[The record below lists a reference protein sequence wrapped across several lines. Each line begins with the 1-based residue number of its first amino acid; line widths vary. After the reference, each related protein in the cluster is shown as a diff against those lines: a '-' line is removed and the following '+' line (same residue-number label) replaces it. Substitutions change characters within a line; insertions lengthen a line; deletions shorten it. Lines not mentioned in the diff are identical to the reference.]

1 MEIEYETFQGWSHWS
16 IWDYVLDPN
25 CPTLG
30 RVVQVYHSIVQYLP
44 MIVIHNRTMIVVS
57 NYAMLDNILA
67 QVGEIRYI
75 VVQTREHV
83 LPTYLMTRMI
93 LLQYSLGD
101 KGINN
106 DVNNNNN
113 EYQK

>member
-1 MEIEYETFQGWSHWS
+1 
-16 IWDYVLDPN
+16 
-25 CPTLG
+25 
-30 RVVQVYHSIVQYLP
+30 
-44 MIVIHNRTMIVVS
+44 MIVVP

-67 QVGEIRYI
+67 QVGERRYI

-93 LLQYSLGD
+93 LQYSLGD
-101 KGINN
+101 EGINN

>member
-1 MEIEYETFQGWSHWS
+1 
-16 IWDYVLDPN
+16 
-25 CPTLG
+25 
-30 RVVQVYHSIVQYLP
+30 
-44 MIVIHNRTMIVVS
+44 MIVVS

-83 LPTYLMTRMI
+83 LPTYLMTMI
-93 LLQYSLGD
+93 LQYSLGD
-101 KGINN
+101 DEGINN
-106 DVNNNNN
+106 GVSNNND